1 MRKEEKEFHKLIEQQ
16 GAEET
21 EQAWQRIKA
30 RLNEEPEA
38 VAQPKPKKRCPARVK
53 KIAVI
58 CASVAIVAAAGIS
71 FSLGFG
77 LQKPVDENRYCSMG
91 EYEMIVSEKTLKDY
105 IVEYNVNVLYLD
117 WYDET
122 DEYSNTAY
130 RLKDSEEFI
139 CFYESFV
146 DFDYNYVNLY
156 VTDTRTEIDILNKF
170 KFETEEQSDI
180 ITTCVSYIVNDKKTY
195 AKFEYSGYRYFI
207 ELELEDSDYVL
218 NIAEQLLQ
226 SAKS

>member
-91 EYEMIVSEKTLKDY
+91 DYEMVVSEKTLKDY

-122 DEYSNTAY
+122 EEYSNTAY
-130 RLKDSEEFI
+130 RLKGTNEII
-139 CFYESFV
+139 CFYEGFV
-146 DFDYNYVNLY
+146 DTDWNYINLY
-156 VTDTRTEIDILNKF
+156 VTDNKTEIDILNKF
-170 KFETEEQSDI
+170 KLESQEQ
-180 ITTCVSYIVNDKKTY
+180 TVVVSTSILHTIHNHNSY
-195 AKFEYSGYRYFI
+195 ASFEYSGYRYFI